1 MTKLIDYYFATISPF
16 MYLGHDRFIAIARK
30 HGATI
35 TVKPINL
42 GEVFPVSGGLPLSK
56 RAPQRQAYRL
66 LELKR
71 WSEYLNMPLN
81 CQPRFLP
88 VNGDLAAGWILAAHE
103 QGPAQALAL
112 TGAIGRAIWA
122 QQLDVSSE
130 STLVGIAQELD
141 LDAAVLGRR
150 AATTEIA
157 ERYKALTQEAIE
169 RKVFGSPTYIY
180 RDELFW
186 GQDRLDFLDRALAK

>member
-1 MTKLIDYYFATISPF
+1 M
-16 MYLGHDRFIAIARK
+16 
-30 HGATI
+30 
-35 TVKPINL
+35 
-42 GEVFPVSGGLPLSK
+42 
-56 RAPQRQAYRL
+56 
-66 LELKR
+66 
-71 WSEYLNMPLN
+71 
-81 CQPRFLP
+81 
-88 VNGDLAAGWILAAHE
+88 
-103 QGPAQALAL
+103 AL